1 MRSSLDSTAHDLTRP
16 YLATVCIFGRVDYLQ
31 PLSKSQVPEAGQLDQ
46 WPPYSS
52 RQAMAYQ

>member
-31 PLSKSQVPEAGQLDQ
+31 PLSKSQVPEAG
-46 WPPYSS
+46 
-52 RQAMAYQ
+52 